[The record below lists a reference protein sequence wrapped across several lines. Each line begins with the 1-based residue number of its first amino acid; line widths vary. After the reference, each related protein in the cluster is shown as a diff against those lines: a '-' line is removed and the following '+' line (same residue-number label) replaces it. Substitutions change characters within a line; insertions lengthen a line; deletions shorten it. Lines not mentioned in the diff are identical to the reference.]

1 MSNETKQKPEMTVEE
16 FIEYYGEMIIN
27 HGNKRELRADLRS
40 VIRKELRKYDRW
52 LSCQLW
58 GLGDIVAAEK
68 AVDEFLNENWIE

>member
-40 VIRKELRKYDRW
+40 VIRGKLIEYEMKCLGHSDRERA
-52 LSCQLW
+52 
-58 GLGDIVAAEK
+58 AAE
-68 AVDEFLNENWIE
+68 VDEFLNENYIE